1 MESEN
6 PPTQS
11 NHTVQCNLLRNW
23 LIAYTSKTNSSDLI
37 EFNHCSSRRVGRM
50 LLAHSQ
56 LQSSRCS
63 SSRSAPAALPTLIF
77 PIDSSVAV
85 VHSSTR
91 LRCFS
96 TSVSINSLRHLL
108 AHFNHHLFST
118 HTPADQ
124 RFSATFSALHVFFTY
139 FQSSHGGLENLRLAH
154 SQEAVKLTLLSFQF
168 GARIIPDTTL
178 TAPNELCNFVHT
190 QAIA

>member
-118 HTPADQ
+118 HT
-124 RFSATFSALHVFFTY
+124 RRSALLRHFFSTARVFHLFSI
-139 FQSSHGGLENLRLAH
+139 FSRRAGKSSH
-154 SQEAVKLTLLSFQF
+154 SS
-168 GARIIPDTTL
+168 
-178 TAPNELCNFVHT
+178 
-190 QAIA
+190 